1 MELAFI
7 TSIATLI
14 GFFAGIIITALIVSH
29 NKKTDNDRYA
39 QMIEHN
45 QIVEMR
51 LLKYANNS
59 ERIAEALEKL
69 VELKS

>member
-7 TSIATLI
+7 ISIATLI
-14 GFFAGIIITALIVSH
+14 GFFAGITIAALTVNR

-39 QMIEHN
+39 RMIEHN
-45 QIVEMR
+45 HLVEVR

-59 ERIAEALEKL
+59 ERIAKALEEL